1 MKVTTLK
8 RLLHVFGEDG
18 SETVTIDR
26 IVLVLSPMH
35 PVARGSIQRE
45 RIKSKASH
53 WALHHDA
60 RMERVDGRRCF
71 LWTEQGGI
79 GVQQFV
85 GDWLAGD
92 RRVRV
97 SQVVEANPLRALA
110 RRYTEQ
116 GRVRPYV
123 GEEKRNDNF
132 VPPHSVAPV
141 QVSRDTFAFIQQ
153 LVNERV
159 DAYCRDYEVLLGRP
173 VARDQIR
180 VTIKEIELTWDRTC
194 EAASFAPIAFWKPW
208 QLRFGDSTF
217 NARGPFLTAM
227 VAKGERYKLYAK
239 AHRVLRFEACLSRS
253 HARRLLGHRLDPR
266 EPCAFEADLR
276 RLAELLYPQILDV
289 QEEVV
294 PQWIVDF
301 RPALNA
307 VLRSRAKPVLRV
319 LEGFLS
325 SGRFKKGARDESA
338 GRLLRFLKA
347 AGLAE
352 QVRGGKGL
360 WAPRKEL
367 ELLLRLVEWRTLSLG
382 AGV

>member
-1 MKVTTLK
+1 MKIAALK
-8 RLLHVFGEDG
+8 RLLQVFGADG

-35 PVARGSIQRE
+35 PVSRGSIQRD
-45 RIKSKASH
+45 RIKAKGSH
-53 WALHHDA
+53 WALNHGA
-60 RMERVDGRRCF
+60 RMGRVGGRRCF

-79 GVQQFV
+79 SVQQYV
-85 GDWLAGD
+85 GDWLQGD

-116 GRVRPYV
+116 GRVRPYL
-123 GEEKRNDNF
+123 GEEKRKDNF
-132 VPPHSVAPV
+132 VPPHSVAPAE
-141 QVSRDTFAFIQQ
+141 VSRDTFAFLQQ

-159 DAYCRDYEVLLGRP
+159 DAYCRDYELLLGRP

-217 NARGPFLTAM
+217 SARGPFLTAM
-227 VAKGERYKLYAK
+227 AAKGERYKLYAK
-239 AHRVLRFEACLSRS
+239 APRVLRFEACLSGSR
-253 HARRLLGHRLDPR
+253 ARRLLGHRLDTR
-266 EPCAFEADLR
+266 EPHAFEADLR
-276 RLAELLYPQILDV
+276 HLAELLYPQILAV

-294 PQWIVDF
+294 PQWVVDF
-301 RPALNA
+301 RPAISA
-307 VLRSRAKPVLRV
+307 VLRSHAKPVLRV

-325 SGRFKKGARDESA
+325 GGCFKKGKRDESA
-338 GRLLRFLKA
+338 GRLLRFLDA
-347 AGLAE
+347 AGLVE
-352 QVRGGKGL
+352 KVRGAKGI
-360 WAPRKEL
+360 WAPRREL

-382 AGV
+382 AGT